1 MDGITSVR
9 AVSVA
14 VLLRAVQ
21 ADDAQ
26 LVVRL
31 LVAQLFDVNDADET
45 GLTMLIFAANLGR
58 TDLVRL
64 LLARRDVD
72 VNKATSAHLTALMCA
87 SINGHVEAVRL
98 LLARQ
103 GVEVNK
109 ATLSGVTALMCATQN
124 GHVDVVGLLLAS
136 NGVEVNKGTAG
147 DGATALIVASKNGSV
162 EMARLLLA
170 SKGVEVNKA
179 STPYGFTAL
188 IVASENGHVEVVRLL
203 LARQGVEVNKATLS
217 GATALIIASQNGHI
231 EVARLLL
238 ASRGVEVNKTTPDG
252 FTALIIASENGR
264 VEVVRLLLAHPGVK
278 TGQTSAEGWSALGA
292 ASRNGHGAIV
302 SLLVAHRAHE
312 QVLLLAAD
320 AIDSLPADL
329 IKVIPGY
336 AAQVAA
342 LRLPL
347 DVAAALGDTEEER
360 AAAYVLASQSAS
372 LEAANVQLAS
382 AAVQTPEELSRARE
396 ALANE
401 VPDAAAHAARE
412 REVDAALRAATTTTA
427 FRLAQTRQLI
437 VRKILFSRFDALV
450 RGAQVSEDFAASFSA
465 QRLEEFKL
473 AQAESAAR
481 FALRHNG
488 QEPADRLLGAT
499 RALAAAITALVAER
513 AERDMEKLFADAAA
527 MSISPQPV
535 TLSACS
541 AESGATTS
549 AASSGSSAGAPGAGE
564 RRRCAGPGCPNGG
577 RTKCSACKSVEY
589 CSRACQKLH
598 WAAHKAACKVT
609 SPGSMT

>member
-1 MDGITSVR
+1 MDDITSVR

-87 SINGHVEAVRL
+87 SINGHVEA
-98 LLARQ
+98 
-103 GVEVNK
+103 
-109 ATLSGVTALMCATQN
+109 
-124 GHVDVVGLLLAS
+124 
-136 NGVEVNKGTAG
+136 
-147 DGATALIVASKNGSV
+147 
-162 EMARLLLA
+162 
-170 SKGVEVNKA
+170 
-179 STPYGFTAL
+179 
-188 IVASENGHVEVVRLL
+188 VRLL

-481 FALRHNG
+481 FALRHYG
-488 QEPADRLLGAT
+488 QNRLQGAT
-499 RALAAAITALVAER
+499 RALEAAIT
-513 AERDMEKLFADAAA
+513 D
-527 MSISPQPV
+527 
-535 TLSACS
+535 SA
-541 AESGATTS
+541 
-549 AASSGSSAGAPGAGE
+549 
-564 RRRCAGPGCPNGG
+564 
-577 RTKCSACKSVEY
+577 
-589 CSRACQKLH
+589 
-598 WAAHKAACKVT
+598 
-609 SPGSMT
+609 